1 MPMAESTPNWSGST
15 MANRIGAALL
25 WFLPLVALADD
36 GGHPVTMW
44 LAEGAS
50 NRVYLLG
57 SVHLLRRQDHPLP
70 QVIDAAY
77 DDAETVY
84 MELDMD
90 DLDPL
95 LMQATINRLGM
106 LDEGTSLRDVM
117 GEQRYAE
124 ALAAAEQLDIP
135 LAMLDRTEPWFAAI
149 TIEQLALARIGFDPT
164 FGVEMHLLKKATVDG
179 KEILGFESVE
189 QQLGYLDELS
199 LDAQRELLLQTLT
212 ESAAIREI
220 MDDLI
225 SAWRSGD
232 IDYLEKTLLDDVAG
246 YPELYETIVADRN
259 RLWVDTIDELLD
271 HDDDYLVV
279 VGALHLVGEDGVPRL
294 LEQRGIRITQMYE
307 QRGIE

>member
-1 MPMAESTPNWSGST
+1 M
-15 MANRIGAALL
+15 
-25 WFLPLVALADD
+25 
-36 GGHPVTMW
+36 
-44 LAEGAS
+44 
-50 NRVYLLG
+50 
-57 SVHLLRRQDHPLP
+57 
-70 QVIDAAY
+70 IDAAY

-106 LDEGTSLRDVM
+106 LDEGTSLRDVL
-117 GEQRYAE
+117 GEESYAS
-124 ALAAAEQLDIP
+124 ALAAAEDLDMP
-135 LAMLDRTEPWFAAI
+135 LTMLERTEPWLAAI
-149 TIEQLALARIGFDPT
+149 TIEQLALTRIGFDPR
-164 FGVEMHLLKKATVDG
+164 FGVEMYLLEKATGDG

-189 QQLGYLDELS
+189 QQLGYLDGLS
-199 LDAQRELLLQTLT
+199 PDAQRELLLQTLT
-212 ESAAIREI
+212 ESAAIRGI

-259 RLWVDTIDELLD
+259 RLWVNTIDELLQ

-294 LEQRGIRITQMYE
+294 LEQRGVRITQMHE

>member
-1 MPMAESTPNWSGST
+1 MTS
-15 MANRIGAALL
+15 RIGVALL
-25 WFLPLVALADD
+25 WLLPVVALADAA
-36 GGHPVTMW
+36 GHPVTMW
-44 LAEGAS
+44 MAEGAS

-70 QVIDAAY
+70 QVIDDAY

-117 GEQRYAE
+117 GEDHYAE
-124 ALAAAEQLDIP
+124 ALAAAEELDMP
-135 LAMLDRTEPWFAAI
+135 LAMLERTEPWFAAI
-149 TIEQLALARIGFDPT
+149 TIEQLALTRIGFEPT

-189 QQLGYLDELS
+189 QQLGYLDGLS
-199 LDAQRELLLQTLT
+199 LDAQRVLLQQTLT
-212 ESAAIREI
+212 ESAAIRET

-232 IDYLEKTLLDDVAG
+232 IGYLEKTLLDDVAG

-259 RLWVDTIDELLD
+259 RLWVDKIDELLE

-279 VGALHLVGEDGVPRL
+279 VGALHLVGKDGVPRL
-294 LEQRGIRITQMYE
+294 LQQRGVRISQMHE

>member
-1 MPMAESTPNWSGST
+1 MTS
-15 MANRIGAALL
+15 RIGVALL
-25 WFLPLVALADD
+25 FLLPVVALADAA
-36 GGHPVTMW
+36 GHPVTMW
-44 LAEGAS
+44 MAEGAS

-70 QVIDAAY
+70 QVIDDAY

-117 GEQRYAE
+117 GEDHYAE
-124 ALAAAEQLDIP
+124 ALAAAEELDMP
-135 LAMLDRTEPWFAAI
+135 LAMLERTEPWFAAI
-149 TIEQLALARIGFDPT
+149 TIEQLALTRIGFEPT

-189 QQLGYLDELS
+189 QQLGYLDGLS
-199 LDAQRELLLQTLT
+199 LDAQRVLLQQTLT
-212 ESAAIREI
+212 ESAAIRET

-232 IDYLEKTLLDDVAG
+232 IGYLEKTLLDDVAG

-259 RLWVDTIDELLD
+259 RLWVDKIDELLE

-279 VGALHLVGEDGVPRL
+279 VGALHLVGKDGVPRL
-294 LEQRGIRITQMYE
+294 LQQRGVRISQMHE